1 MIAYSRKTGRNY
13 WKRKEKSY
21 NGNIKIY
28 SNGDMMNGI
37 YDNSYETM
45 NKIIIYIIMFFI
57 GVITTILIILLSGT
71 IDKIDKIYSILD
83 TDRVNTELEV
93 DCNK

>member
-1 MIAYSRKTGRNY
+1 
-13 WKRKEKSY
+13 
-21 NGNIKIY
+21 
-28 SNGDMMNGI
+28 MMNGI